1 MLNVNSDIQSMRSGA
16 SAATATSGINQP
28 EVTSALD
35 LQLVKSTAPSASWT
49 ESTALPT
56 PPAGHSLV
64 TPSVAEDV
72 LSKLFGG
79 ISGEVRSRT
88 EGTEPQRSTQN
99 ASSGYPYL
107 SQVNNVDPQAMMMM
121 VTLLSLD
128 ASAQKVASM
137 KNSNEIYTDGQNK
150 ALDNKTLEF
159 KKQLEEQQKAEEK
172 AQKSKILGQVFGW
185 LGVAVTAIAAIFNPA
200 LWAVVAV
207 SATAMALQTAVD
219 VMGDKAPQAL
229 KTAAQVFGGVSI
241 AASILTAGIGGVS
254 SLMSKVGD
262 VANKVGDVANKV
274 GSNIVKTVTK
284 LADVFVENVVSKVAA
299 TANGFTTSA
308 RSIGT
313 TVLNND
319 SAQYSILA
327 QLSAYAVQNLTR
339 QSENLGE
346 SAKVELDK
354 AAAELRNQASYLQ
367 NASQLIS
374 DSARVNSRIVSGRV

>member
-64 TPSVAEDV
+64 TPSAAEDV

-172 AQKSKILGQVFGW
+172 AQKSKIVGQVFGW
-185 LGVAVTAIAAIFNPA
+185 LGVAVTAIAAIFNPV

-254 SLMSKVGD
+254 SLMS
-262 VANKVGDVANKV
+262 KVGDVANKV

-374 DSARVNSRIVSGRV
+374 DSARVNSRIVS

>member
-64 TPSVAEDV
+64 TPSAAEDV

-159 KKQLEEQQKAEEK
+159 KKQLEEQRKAEEK
-172 AQKSKILGQVFGW
+172 AQKSKIVGQVFGW

-254 SLMSKVGD
+254 SLMS
-262 VANKVGDVANKV
+262 KVGDVANKV

>member
-107 SQVNNVDPQAMMMM
+107 SQVNNVDPQAMIMM

-262 VANKVGDVANKV
+262 VANKVG
-274 GSNIVKTVTK
+274 SNIVKTVTK

>member
-1 MLNVNSDIQSMRSGA
+1 MLNVNNDIQSVRSGA
-16 SAATATSGINQP
+16 SAATVTSGINQS

-64 TPSVAEDV
+64 TPSAAEDV

-79 ISGEVRSRT
+79 ISGEVTSRT

-121 VTLLSLD
+121 ATLLSLD
-128 ASAQKVASM
+128 ASAQTVASM
-137 KNSNEIYTDGQNK
+137 KNSNEIYADGQNK

-172 AQKSKILGQVFGW
+172 AQKSKIVGQVFGW
-185 LGVAVTAIAAIFNPA
+185 LGVAATAIAAIFNPA
-200 LWAVVAV
+200 LLAVVAI

-219 VMGDKAPQAL
+219 VMGDDAPQAL
-229 KTAAQVFGGVSI
+229 KTAAQAFGGLSL
-241 AASILTAGIGGVS
+241 AAGILTAGIGGVS
-254 SLMSKVGD
+254 SLIS
-262 VANKVGDVANKV
+262 KVGDVANKV
-274 GSNIVKTVTK
+274 GSNIVKVVTR
-284 LADVFVENVVSKVAA
+284 LADTFVQNVASKISAV
-299 TANGFTTSA
+299 ANGLTTSS

-319 SAQYSILA
+319 AAHYNVLSQVSAF
-327 QLSAYAVQNLTR
+327 AVENLTR
-339 QSENLGE
+339 QSEYLSQ
-346 SAKVELDK
+346 SAK
-354 AAAELRNQASYLQ
+354 AELEKATLELQNQANYIQ
-367 NASQLIS
+367 RASQLMS
-374 DSARVNSRIVSGRV
+374 DSARVNNRIVSGRV

>member
-1 MLNVNSDIQSMRSGA
+1 MLNVNSDIQSVMSGV
-16 SAATATSGINQP
+16 SAATTTSGINQP
-28 EVTSALD
+28 GGSSALD
-35 LQLVKSTAPSASWT
+35 LQLVKSAAPSASWT

-79 ISGEVRSRT
+79 ISGDVMSRT
-88 EGTEPQRSTQN
+88 SGTEPQSSTQ
-99 ASSGYPYL
+99 STTSGYPYL
-107 SQVNNVDPQAMMMM
+107 SLVNKVDPQTMMMM
-121 VTLLSLD
+121 ATLLSLD

-137 KNSNEIYTDGQNK
+137 KNSNEIYKDGQNQ
-150 ALDNKTLEF
+150 ALENKTLEF

-172 AQKSKILGQVFGW
+172 AQKSKIVGQVFGW
-185 LGVAVTAIAAIFNPA
+185 LGVAVTAVAAIFNPA

-229 KTAAQVFGGVSI
+229 KTAAQAFGGLSL
-241 AASILTAGIGGVS
+241 AAGILTAGIGGVS

-262 VANKVGDVANKV
+262 VAGKV
-274 GSNIVKTVTK
+274 GSNIVKAVTT
-284 LADVFVENVVSKVAA
+284 LADTLVENVASKISAV
-299 TANGFTTSA
+299 ANGLTTSS

-319 SAQYSILA
+319 AANHNL
-327 QLSAYAVQNLTR
+327 LSQISSFVVENLTR
-339 QSENLGE
+339 QSESLSQ
-346 SAKVELDK
+346 SAKAELDK
-354 AAAELRNQASYLQ
+354 AALEVQNQANYIQS
-367 NASQLIS
+367 ASKLIS

>member
-1 MLNVNSDIQSMRSGA
+1 MLNVNSDIQSVMSGV
-16 SAATATSGINQP
+16 SAATTTSGINQP
-28 EVTSALD
+28 GGSSALD
-35 LQLVKSTAPSASWT
+35 LQLVKSAAPSASWT
-49 ESTALPT
+49 ESTALPA

-79 ISGEVRSRT
+79 ISGDVMSRT
-88 EGTEPQRSTQN
+88 SGTEPQSSTQ
-99 ASSGYPYL
+99 STTSGYPYL
-107 SQVNNVDPQAMMMM
+107 SQVNKVDPQTMMMM
-121 VTLLSLD
+121 ATLLSLD

-137 KNSNEIYTDGQNK
+137 KNSNEIYKDGQNQ
-150 ALDNKTLEF
+150 ALENKTLEF

-172 AQKSKILGQVFGW
+172 AQKSKIVGQVFGW
-185 LGVAVTAIAAIFNPA
+185 LGVAVTAVAAIFNPA

-229 KTAAQVFGGVSI
+229 KTAAQAFGGLSL
-241 AASILTAGIGGVS
+241 AAGILTAGIGGVS

-262 VANKVGDVANKV
+262 VAGKV
-274 GSNIVKTVTK
+274 GSNIVKAVTT
-284 LADVFVENVVSKVAA
+284 LADTLVENVASKISAV
-299 TANGFTTSA
+299 ANGLTTSS

-319 SAQYSILA
+319 AANHNL
-327 QLSAYAVQNLTR
+327 LSQISSFVVENLTR
-339 QSENLGE
+339 QSESLSQ
-346 SAKVELDK
+346 SAKAELDK
-354 AAAELRNQASYLQ
+354 AALEVQNQANYIQS
-367 NASQLIS
+367 ASKLIS

>member
-185 LGVAVTAIAAIFNPA
+185 LGVAVTAIAAIFNPT

-254 SLMSKVGD
+254 SLMS
-262 VANKVGDVANKV
+262 KVGDVANKV

>member
-56 PPAGHSLV
+56 PLAGHSLV

-172 AQKSKILGQVFGW
+172 AQKSKIVGQVFGW

-254 SLMSKVGD
+254 SLMS
-262 VANKVGDVANKV
+262 KVGDVANKV

>member
-137 KNSNEIYTDGQNK
+137 KNSNEIYTNGQNK

-254 SLMSKVGD
+254 SLMS
-262 VANKVGDVANKV
+262 KVGDVANKV

>member
-107 SQVNNVDPQAMMMM
+107 SQVNNVDPQAMMIM

-262 VANKVGDVANKV
+262 VANKVG
-274 GSNIVKTVTK
+274 SNIVKTVTK

>member
-185 LGVAVTAIAAIFNPA
+185 LGVAVTAIAALFNPA

-254 SLMSKVGD
+254 SLMS
-262 VANKVGDVANKV
+262 KVGDVANKV

>member
-172 AQKSKILGQVFGW
+172 AQKSKVLGQVFGW

-254 SLMSKVGD
+254 SLMS
-262 VANKVGDVANKV
+262 KVGDVANKV

>member
-1 MLNVNSDIQSMRSGA
+1 MLNVNSDIQSVMSGV
-16 SAATATSGINQP
+16 SAATTTSGINQP
-28 EVTSALD
+28 GGSSALD
-35 LQLVKSTAPSASWT
+35 LQLVKSAAPSASWT

-79 ISGEVRSRT
+79 ISGDVMSRT
-88 EGTEPQRSTQN
+88 SGTEPQSSTQ
-99 ASSGYPYL
+99 STTSGYPYL
-107 SQVNNVDPQAMMMM
+107 SQVNKVDPQTMMMM
-121 VTLLSLD
+121 ATLLSLD

-137 KNSNEIYTDGQNK
+137 KNSNEIYKDGQNQ
-150 ALDNKTLEF
+150 ALENKTLEF

-172 AQKSKILGQVFGW
+172 AQKSKIVGQVFGW
-185 LGVAVTAIAAIFNPA
+185 LGVAVTAVAAIFNPA

-229 KTAAQVFGGVSI
+229 KTAAQAFGGLSL
-241 AASILTAGIGGVS
+241 AAGILTAGIGGVS

-262 VANKVGDVANKV
+262 VAGKV
-274 GSNIVKTVTK
+274 GSNIVKAVTT
-284 LADVFVENVVSKVAA
+284 LADTLVENVASKISAV
-299 TANGFTTSA
+299 ANGLTTSS

-319 SAQYSILA
+319 AANHNLVSQIS
-327 QLSAYAVQNLTR
+327 SFVVENLTR
-339 QSENLGE
+339 QSESLSQ
-346 SAKVELDK
+346 SAKAELDK
-354 AAAELRNQASYLQ
+354 AALEVQNQANYIQS
-367 NASQLIS
+367 ASKLIS

>member
-1 MLNVNSDIQSMRSGA
+1 MLNVNSDIHSVMSGV
-16 SAATATSGINQP
+16 SAATTTSGINQP
-28 EVTSALD
+28 GGSSALD
-35 LQLVKSTAPSASWT
+35 LQLVKSAAPSASWT

-79 ISGEVRSRT
+79 ISGDVMSRT
-88 EGTEPQRSTQN
+88 SGTEPQSSTQ
-99 ASSGYPYL
+99 STTSGYPYL
-107 SQVNNVDPQAMMMM
+107 SQVNKVDPQTMMMM
-121 VTLLSLD
+121 ATLLSLD

-137 KNSNEIYTDGQNK
+137 KNSNEIYKDGQNQ
-150 ALDNKTLEF
+150 ALENKTLEF

-172 AQKSKILGQVFGW
+172 AQKSKIVGQVFGW
-185 LGVAVTAIAAIFNPA
+185 LGVAVTAVAAIFNPA

-229 KTAAQVFGGVSI
+229 KTAAQAFGGLSL
-241 AASILTAGIGGVS
+241 AAGILTAGIGGVS

-262 VANKVGDVANKV
+262 VAGKV
-274 GSNIVKTVTK
+274 GSNIVKAVTT
-284 LADVFVENVVSKVAA
+284 LADTLVENVASKISAV
-299 TANGFTTSA
+299 ANGLTTSS

-319 SAQYSILA
+319 AANHNL
-327 QLSAYAVQNLTR
+327 LSQISSFVVENLTR
-339 QSENLGE
+339 QSESLSQ
-346 SAKVELDK
+346 SAKAELDK
-354 AAAELRNQASYLQ
+354 AALEVQNQANYIQS
-367 NASQLIS
+367 ASKLIS

>member
-35 LQLVKSTAPSASWT
+35 LQLVKSTALSASWT

-172 AQKSKILGQVFGW
+172 AQKSKIVGQVFGW
-185 LGVAVTAIAAIFNPA
+185 LGVAVTAIAAIFNPV

-254 SLMSKVGD
+254 SLMS
-262 VANKVGDVANKV
+262 KVGDVANKV

>member
-1 MLNVNSDIQSMRSGA
+1 MLNVNSDIQSVMSGV
-16 SAATATSGINQP
+16 SAATTTSGINQP
-28 EVTSALD
+28 GGSSALD
-35 LQLVKSTAPSASWT
+35 LQLVKSAAPSASWT

-79 ISGEVRSRT
+79 ISGDVMSRT
-88 EGTEPQRSTQN
+88 SGTEPQSSTQ
-99 ASSGYPYL
+99 STTSGYPYL
-107 SQVNNVDPQAMMMM
+107 SQVNKVDPQTMMMM
-121 VTLLSLD
+121 ATLLSLD

-137 KNSNEIYTDGQNK
+137 KNSNEIYKDGQNQ
-150 ALDNKTLEF
+150 ALENKTLEF

-172 AQKSKILGQVFGW
+172 AQKSKIVGQVFGW
-185 LGVAVTAIAAIFNPA
+185 LGVAVTAVAAIFNPA

-207 SATAMALQTAVD
+207 TATAMALQTAVD

-229 KTAAQVFGGVSI
+229 KTAAQAFGGLSL
-241 AASILTAGIGGVS
+241 AAGILTAGIGGVS

-262 VANKVGDVANKV
+262 VAGKV
-274 GSNIVKTVTK
+274 GSNIVKAVTT
-284 LADVFVENVVSKVAA
+284 LADTLVENVASKISAV
-299 TANGFTTSA
+299 ANGLTTSS

-319 SAQYSILA
+319 AANHNL
-327 QLSAYAVQNLTR
+327 LSQISSFVVENLTR
-339 QSENLGE
+339 QSESLSQ
-346 SAKVELDK
+346 SAKAELDK
-354 AAAELRNQASYLQ
+354 AALEVQNQANYIQS
-367 NASQLIS
+367 ASKLIS

>member
-1 MLNVNSDIQSMRSGA
+1 MLNVNSDIQSMRFGA

-262 VANKVGDVANKV
+262 VANKVG
-274 GSNIVKTVTK
+274 SNIVKTVTK

-374 DSARVNSRIVSGRV
+374 DSARVNSRIVNGRV

>member
-1 MLNVNSDIQSMRSGA
+1 MLNVNSDIQSVMSGV
-16 SAATATSGINQP
+16 SAATTTSGINQP
-28 EVTSALD
+28 RGSSALD
-35 LQLVKSTAPSASWT
+35 LQLVKSAAPSASWT

-79 ISGEVRSRT
+79 ISGDVMSRT
-88 EGTEPQRSTQN
+88 SGTEPQSSTQ
-99 ASSGYPYL
+99 STTSGYPYL
-107 SQVNNVDPQAMMMM
+107 SQVNKVDPQTMMMM
-121 VTLLSLD
+121 ATLLSLD

-137 KNSNEIYTDGQNK
+137 KNSNEIYKDGQNQ
-150 ALDNKTLEF
+150 ALENKTLEF

-172 AQKSKILGQVFGW
+172 AQKSKIVGQVFGW
-185 LGVAVTAIAAIFNPA
+185 LGVAVTAVAAIFNPA

-207 SATAMALQTAVD
+207 SVTAMALQTAVD

-229 KTAAQVFGGVSI
+229 KTAAQAFGGLSL
-241 AASILTAGIGGVS
+241 AAGILTAGIGGVS

-262 VANKVGDVANKV
+262 VAGKV
-274 GSNIVKTVTK
+274 GSNIVKAVTT
-284 LADVFVENVVSKVAA
+284 LADTLVENVASKISAV
-299 TANGFTTSA
+299 ANGLTTSS

-319 SAQYSILA
+319 AANHNL
-327 QLSAYAVQNLTR
+327 LSQISSFVVENLTR
-339 QSENLGE
+339 QSESLSQ
-346 SAKVELDK
+346 SAKAELDK
-354 AAAELRNQASYLQ
+354 AALEVQNQANYIQS
-367 NASQLIS
+367 ASKLIS